1 MSCIVVQGPLYDKC
15 MPYLLEDYKDYP
27 HKILSTWNT
36 EDQEK
41 IQKLKE
47 NGFRIVLN
55 DYPSPR
61 SKINHQA
68 LTTKTGTELA
78 KTLGYTHIFRFRSD
92 VHCNN
97 INKLMSI
104 YESYDKDKLVFL
116 TWFQSPDHNPPHIY
130 HAYLMDHI
138 VYGPTDKIFKYY
150 NVLGSHQEYRHSEK
164 FFQEMY
170 FGKEN
175 LVYDHIREEVRLCI
189 NDLINKD
196 ITFFYTKP
204 GTEDH
209 GELLYRYTHCNHT
222 CMYN

>member
-1 MSCIVVQGPLYDKC
+1 MTCIVVQGPLYDKC
-15 MPYLLEDYKDYP
+15 IPYLLEDYKNYP

-36 EDQEK
+36 EDPEK
-41 IQKLKE
+41 LQKLSE
-47 NGFRIVLN
+47 IGFRIVLN
-55 DYPSPR
+55 EYPNPR
-61 SKINHQA
+61 NALNHQA

-78 KTLGYTHIFRFRSD
+78 KLLGYTHVFRFRTD

-97 INKLMSI
+97 ISKLINI
-104 YESYDKDKLVFL
+104 YESYDKNKLVFL
-116 TWFQSPDHNPPHIY
+116 TWFQSPEHNPPHKY
-130 HAYLMDHI
+130 HGYLLDHI
-138 VYGPTDKIFKYY
+138 VYGPISEIFKYY
-150 NVLGSHQEYRHSEK
+150 NVLGSHQEHRHSEK

-170 FGKEN
+170 FRKEN
-175 LVYDHIREEVRLCI
+175 IVYNDIKENITLCI
-189 NDLINKD
+189 GDLINKD